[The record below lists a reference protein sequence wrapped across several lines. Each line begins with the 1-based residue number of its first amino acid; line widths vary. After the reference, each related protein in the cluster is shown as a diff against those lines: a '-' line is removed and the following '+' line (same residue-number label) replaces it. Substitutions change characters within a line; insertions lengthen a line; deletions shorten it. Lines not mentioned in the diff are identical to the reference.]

1 MRTAKRRT
9 GARGST
15 VAAPL
20 KKSKPQGKAAR
31 VKALSG
37 NAALIRRVSNKR
49 IEEHYSAMQEREAE
63 LKGLEAA
70 IKVLT
75 S

>member
-37 NAALIRRVSNKR
+37 NAALIRRVSNKLRSDSYVSPERRR
-49 IEEHYSAMQEREAE
+49 IPFT
-63 LKGLEAA
+63 
-70 IKVLT
+70 V
-75 S
+75 